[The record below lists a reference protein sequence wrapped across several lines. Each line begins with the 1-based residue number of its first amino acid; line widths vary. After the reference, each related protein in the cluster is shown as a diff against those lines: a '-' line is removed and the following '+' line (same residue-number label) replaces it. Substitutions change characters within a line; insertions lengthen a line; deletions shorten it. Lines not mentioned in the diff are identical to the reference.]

1 MWTLPMTSHNLTGT
15 ALKYVMQNDSIRT
28 WHLKQCIFSDYVRN
42 WSSLKAMVINC
53 GGLQTFFLWSSSA
66 CLSALRIMFSMS
78 SLLSP
83 PDDWITTVDIHT
95 TNPQSTHR
103 DSWWASKDVEVRY
116 ALPTRHRTGN
126 ALQKFVKI
134 DKQSLKH
141 KVNRYVLSLR
151 LNECRLPASR
161 NAAGRLFHT
170 TGPATEKALSPFWTG
185 LPL

>member
-1 MWTLPMTSHNLTGT
+1 
-15 ALKYVMQNDSIRT
+15 
-28 WHLKQCIFSDYVRN
+28 
-42 WSSLKAMVINC
+42 MVINC
-53 GGLQTFFLWSSSA
+53 GGLQTFFLRSSSA

-103 DSWWASKDVEVRY
+103 ASKDVEVRY

-141 KVNRYVLSLR
+141 KVNRCVLSLR

-161 NAAGRLFHT
+161 TAAGRLFHT
-170 TGPATEKALSPFWTG
+170 TGPATEKALSPF
-185 LPL
+185 